1 MLGWGERV
9 GLLLWLWHMSIIVNE
24 TFRETPISFQPKGRT
39 KRWLTWSDFYPW
51 SGRSEN
57 LSMKLLWLR
66 PGHLHVFYIDQFVQ
80 SVTNE
85 HLLPSCPPHN
95 EPPPVVI
102 QSRQPSNSWR
112 EQLSKMSPLEHTVT
126 DDTTKTW
133 VEQLE
138 RWCDTLVG

>member
-1 MLGWGERV
+1 MLGWGWV

-24 TFRETPISFQPKGRT
+24 TFRRLQSVSSPRAEPKGGLPGQISIHGVGDRRIY
-39 KRWLTWSDFYPW
+39 RWNCFDYVLVTCMF
-51 SGRSEN
+51 
-57 LSMKLLWLR
+57 
-66 PGHLHVFYIDQFVQ
+66 FYIDQFVQ

>member
-1 MLGWGERV
+1 MKRLGDSNQFPAL
-9 GLLLWLWHMSIIVNE
+9 GLNQKVAYLVR
-24 TFRETPISFQPKGRT
+24 F
-39 KRWLTWSDFYPW
+39 
-51 SGRSEN
+51 
-57 LSMKLLWLR
+57 LSMECEIREFIDETALTTSWS
-66 PGHLHVFYIDQFVQ
+66 PACFYIDQFVQ

-126 DDTTKTW
+126 DDTTKT
-133 VEQLE
+133 
-138 RWCDTLVG
+138 